1 LLQKTNSKA
10 HSIGLLLKLESFLIS
25 GRAIKI
31 YTLQKKI
38 LITAT
43 DIFALSKQF
52 EKTALK
58 VFRISP
64 RKQLV
69 QSFCDLM
76 KVESQK

>member
-1 LLQKTNSKA
+1 LLSKNKFKSQIHFFIKTG
-10 HSIGLLLKLESFLIS
+10 ILLIS

-43 DIFALSKQF
+43 DIFAISSQKQF

-58 VFRISP
+58 YFDINTKTTWV
-64 RKQLV
+64 
-69 QSFCDLM
+69 
-76 KVESQK
+76 